1 MRAIVFFLLGIFILL
16 LVYFYVNYREFFS
29 QINKEEINT
38 KMLSKRVIEL
48 YEEKLKRLKLKVDSL
63 ENFAKLKRKSI
74 SEEIKLL
81 KEEIKRGEE
90 LLKELEKAKEEKRN
104 ELYRLCTEVYQ
115 KAKGRCEILRE
126 KVK

>member
-1 MRAIVFFLLGIFILL
+1 MRAIIFFLLGIFILL
-16 LVYFYVNYREFFS
+16 LVYFYVNYRELFT
-29 QINKEEINT
+29 QINKEEISAER
-38 KMLSKRVIEL
+38 LSKKVIEL
-48 YEEKLKRLKLKVDSL
+48 YEEKLRRLKLRVDSL
-63 ENFAKLKRKSI
+63 ENFAKLKRTLI

-81 KEEIKRGEE
+81 KEEIKKGEE
-90 LLKELEKAKEEKRN
+90 LLEELKEAEEKKRN